1 MKQTIKNLFRC
12 TIALAALLITGTASA
27 DEVETFKIT
36 KAETTNGSFAVT
48 VGGTA
53 AEAAAAGATVTI
65 TATPDAGYE
74 ADGTPEVSV
83 TTSWGQANTR
93 ADIPVEET
101 IDVTAGTTANTWT
114 FTMPNDPV
122 TVSATFKK
130 ITYTITVASDIT
142 GGTVKAS
149 AASGNMGDEITL
161 TATPADDE
169 ITLTATPAE
178 GYELEACIVKDAAGN
193 AITVTDGKFIMPAG
207 NVTVSATFKKAGR
220 KVVDETKPVETE
232 DGKTLYELT
241 DDYKKAIDI
250 VDGVT
255 IALSENAN
263 IQAGADSEGHLV
275 VQKGKDDVDMLLM
288 DISAGSEIVF
298 EHSGKIICEDGNLV
312 KTSVSKARTRG
323 EDEMSVEPGATYKVL
338 KDCDIH
344 LTLKT
349 SDADVKITSIT
360 ITLKKLSFVLER
372 LSNLMTV
379 CLPFDAAVPEGCV
392 LFEFV
397 GINNVHSCILKEAPV
412 QKIEAG
418 HPYLLFV
425 GSSAKT
431 RGEAEKLTVDFTPS
445 DGTVVDLTTPL
456 QEVTNGYL
464 TLKGTFED
472 ITNAQDIAAKAYR
485 IHDKKGWFISKD
497 TAEEDADKVY
507 IPAFHA
513 YLVTNDGSEPA
524 GIGTQYYGWIDTAI
538 DSYELENA
546 DGTSVWFDLSGRRLE
561 GKPSKKGIYIQNGK
575 KVTFEY

>member
-122 TVSATFKK
+122 TVSVTFKES
-130 ITYTITVASDIT
+130 TYTIDIASGIT

-161 TATPADDE
+161 TV
-169 ITLTATPAE
+169 TPAE
-178 GYELEACIVKDAAGN
+178 GYELETYIVKDAAGN

-207 NVTVSATFKKAGR
+207 NVTVSATFKESVR
-220 KVVDETKPVETE
+220 KVVDETKPVESE
-232 DGKTLYELT
+232 DGQTLYELT
-241 DDYKKAIDI
+241 DYYKKAIDI

-263 IQAGADSEGHLV
+263 IQADADSEGNLV
-275 VQKGKDDVDMLLM
+275 VQKGDEDVDMMLM

-298 EHSGKIICEDGNLV
+298 EHSGTILCEDDNLV
-312 KTSVSKARTRG
+312 KIGDSKARTRG
-323 EDEMSVEPGATYKVL
+323 AVELDAEPGATYKVV

-349 SDADVKITSIT
+349 SVSAVKITSIT
-360 ITLKKLSFVLER
+360 ITLKKLNFVLER

-392 LFEFV
+392 LYKFAGV
-397 GINNVHSCILKEAPV
+397 NNVRSCILKEAPV

-464 TLKGTFED
+464 TLKGTFDD

-507 IPAFHA
+507 IPAFRA
-513 YLVTNDGSEPA
+513 YFVTNDGSEPA

>member
-48 VGGTA
+48 VDGTA

-130 ITYTITVASDIT
+130 STYTITIASDIT

-149 AASGNMGDEITL
+149 AASGNMG
-161 TATPADDE
+161 DE

-513 YLVTNDGSEPA
+513 YFVTNDGSEPA

>member
-1 MKQTIKNLFRC
+1 M
-12 TIALAALLITGTASA
+12 
-27 DEVETFKIT
+27 
-36 KAETTNGSFAVT
+36 
-48 VGGTA
+48 
-53 AEAAAAGATVTI
+53 
-65 TATPDAGYE
+65 
-74 ADGTPEVSV
+74 
-83 TTSWGQANTR
+83 
-93 ADIPVEET
+93 
-101 IDVTAGTTANTWT
+101 
-114 FTMPNDPV
+114 
-122 TVSATFKK
+122 
-130 ITYTITVASDIT
+130 
-142 GGTVKAS
+142 
-149 AASGNMGDEITL
+149 
-161 TATPADDE
+161 
-169 ITLTATPAE
+169 
-178 GYELEACIVKDAAGN
+178 KDAAGN

>member
-122 TVSATFKK
+122 TVSVTFKES
-130 ITYTITVASDIT
+130 TYTIDIASGIT

-161 TATPADDE
+161 TV
-169 ITLTATPAE
+169 TPAE
-178 GYELEACIVKDAAGN
+178 GYELETYIVKDAAGN

-207 NVTVSATFKKAGR
+207 NVTVSATFKESVR
-220 KVVDETKPVETE
+220 KVVDETKPVESE
-232 DGKTLYELT
+232 DGQTLYELT
-241 DDYKKAIDI
+241 DYYKKAIDI

-263 IQAGADSEGHLV
+263 IQADADSEGNLV
-275 VQKGKDDVDMLLM
+275 VQKGDEDVDMMLM

-298 EHSGKIICEDGNLV
+298 EHSGTILCEDDNLV
-312 KTSVSKARTRG
+312 KIGDSKARTRG
-323 EDEMSVEPGATYKVL
+323 AVELDAEPGATYKVV

-349 SDADVKITSIT
+349 SVSAVKITSIT
-360 ITLKKLSFVLER
+360 ITLKKLNFVLER

-392 LFEFV
+392 LYKFAGV
-397 GINNVHSCILKEAPV
+397 NNVRSCILKEAPV

-464 TLKGTFED
+464 TLKGTFDD

-513 YLVTNDGSEPA
+513 YFVTNDGSEPA